1 MRTWILG
8 IRVQPS
14 YFYQY
19 RKSPEQLRRLLRA
32 RALWEHHPSSP
43 SRAQKLWSLQV
54 GGRARLPTAPWG
66 RLISVHLWVGPISAV
81 LHILIFENLYS
92 LQSSKTIS
100 FISWLSQNTGRL
112 HSIHSDDKPLK
123 MEENF
128 FLVFVWT
135 SSENLDLDI
144 ISLSFL
150 YLNIDS
156 DASIDALSNVNGGH

>member
-1 MRTWILG
+1 
-8 IRVQPS
+8 
-14 YFYQY
+14 
-19 RKSPEQLRRLLRA
+19 
-32 RALWEHHPSSP
+32 
-43 SRAQKLWSLQV
+43 
-54 GGRARLPTAPWG
+54 
-66 RLISVHLWVGPISAV
+66 
-81 LHILIFENLYS
+81 
-92 LQSSKTIS
+92 
-100 FISWLSQNTGRL
+100 
-112 HSIHSDDKPLK
+112 

>member
-1 MRTWILG
+1 M
-8 IRVQPS
+8 
-14 YFYQY
+14 
-19 RKSPEQLRRLLRA
+19 
-32 RALWEHHPSSP
+32 
-43 SRAQKLWSLQV
+43 
-54 GGRARLPTAPWG
+54 
-66 RLISVHLWVGPISAV
+66 
-81 LHILIFENLYS
+81 
-92 LQSSKTIS
+92 QSSKTIS
-100 FISWLSQNTGRL
+100 FISWLSQNTGCL